1 MTGQDPV
8 TGVLEFSHL
17 DHGVTD
23 THLHVPLC
31 SEAASLRECQH
42 HAPP

>member
-1 MTGQDPV
+1 MAGQDPV
-8 TGVLEFSHL
+8 AGVLEFSHF

-23 THLHVPLC
+23 THLHVQLC